1 MLPLRHAGLF
11 GVAIALTACIDVSF
25 SSGGDGGSGS
35 TGSAGGPS
43 TSTSTSSSGGASGTG
58 GATTTSSTMSSV
70 GGAGGG
76 TTTTSGAGDCT
87 NKRCGPDGAGG
98 LCNGQ
103 DMQPTWSI
111 SVGGPVRQ
119 IVAWPE
125 TQSILVTTSNDRVL
139 RIDECDGSIMAQRTT
154 TGGADGRPFLLGAG
168 LYGSTLLVVG
178 AKDANGSNPDRSYTI
193 DAASTDLAILGTTT
207 LQGYFSG
214 AMGHA
219 YADTTGLVVNLDEGA
234 QGFIPTSGTACS
246 SKFGGYGNL
255 SPRGITRT
263 ATATYA
269 LKFYP
274 FVMQST
280 IVSSCATTCAC
291 GPAPK
296 DATSSTGVLYNAIA
310 DMGTDLVAVGTNAQT
325 DAYIVRVNAS
335 TLAQTDA
342 IGFNIDPGNGQ
353 DALLDATVSGGF
365 VFAGGATAL
374 STTAAYSIDPNGLG
388 VVLRVPTTFSS
399 TTTPSVATLTG
410 SQRVRVVEA
419 DSTGLYAGGTSTGG
433 GLGFIAKCTTALDC
447 DPLP

>member
-1 MLPLRHAGLF
+1 
-11 GVAIALTACIDVSF
+11 
-25 SSGGDGGSGS
+25 
-35 TGSAGGPS
+35 
-43 TSTSTSSSGGASGTG
+43 
-58 GATTTSSTMSSV
+58 
-70 GGAGGG
+70 
-76 TTTTSGAGDCT
+76 
-87 NKRCGPDGAGG
+87 
-98 LCNGQ
+98 
-103 DMQPTWSI
+103 MQPTWSI

-154 TGGADGRPFLLGAG
+154 TGGANGRPFLMGAG
-168 LYGSTLLVVG
+168 LYGSTLLVIG
-178 AKDANGSNPDRSYTI
+178 AKDTTGTNPDRSYMI
-193 DAASTDLAILGTTT
+193 DASSTDLAIVGSASLP
-207 LQGYFSG
+207 GYFG
-214 AMGHA
+214 GVMGHA

-234 QGFIPTSGTACS
+234 QGFIPTSGMACS

-280 IVSSCATTCAC
+280 IVSSCATTCSC

-296 DATSSTGVLYNAIA
+296 DANSPTGVLYNAIA

-325 DAYIVRVNAS
+325 DALFVRVDAS

-353 DALLDATVSGGF
+353 DSLLDATVSGGF
-365 VFAGGATAL
+365 VFAGGATGL
-374 STTAAYSIDPNGLG
+374 SSAAAYNVDPSGIG
-388 VVLRVPTTFSS
+388 VILRVPTTFAS
-399 TTTPSVATLTG
+399 TTTPSAAMLAG

-419 DSTGLYAGGTSTGG
+419 DATGLYAGGTSTGG
-433 GLGFIAKCTTALDC
+433 ALGFIAKCTTALDC